1 MCYVFCRYQNMTVKN
16 YLVVGQKWNKNK
28 HGISMSEIN
37 RHPSNYNFTFMS
49 KKYFLIYT
57 EEDVDEFYINKTPD
71 LKDTEFIITNKIY
84 RYSHRLFVKKNYHF
98 YNFIKK
104 CKQYYCNKIN
114 QRKKPNQLFK
124 RQIYGRYKICI

>member
-84 RYSHRLFVKKNYHF
+84 GYSHRLFVKKNNHF

-104 CKQYYCNKIN
+104 CKHYYSNKIN
-114 QRKKPNQLFK
+114 QRKNPNQLFK
-124 RQIYGRYKICI
+124 RQIYGRYKRCI